1 MLTCISCSLSYIKLY
16 ECQYLTFNISWR
28 WKSVSG
34 IFANMMVCYRS
45 PSRKCST
52 EVKCWVH
59 ADPLS
64 GPNQA
69 GDASTN
75 LRGRHFSQPD
85 KNLASVSNSSTTF
98 NQSDQIVSLG
108 SKRFTPFQF
117 IIFNVGSGL
126 TNTLHSISSESDLAI
141 ASGSNWYAPFQL
153 ITSYISSIQFLMNQI
168 WRSLWAETGTLQ
180 LDLMI
185 TPGAEKSMSNIS
197 N

>member
-1 MLTCISCSLSYIKLY
+1 MRTHLVDLTRQVML
-16 ECQYLTFNISWR
+16 QQTFVEERIRSDG
-28 WKSVSG
+28 SSG
-34 IFANMMVCYRS
+34 L
-45 PSRKCST
+45 KQ
-52 EVKCWVH
+52 VH
-59 ADPLS
+59 S
-64 GPNQA
+64 
-69 GDASTN
+69 
-75 LRGRHFSQPD
+75 HFSQPD